1 MQLLYHH
8 DIQLLLSDESFNVST
23 PERRRHSH
31 VEQSLCKPATPDEK
45 ALYSAF
51 TGPVTRLNASR
62 RAQFGVRPDDG
73 TKNQPLPSRL
83 FKTRFRFLNRG
94 IFFECGLE
102 NLFKGNGV
110 RCVPEANYEKRDK
123 KVNNGSL

>member
-1 MQLLYHH
+1 VQLLHYC
-8 DIQLLLSDESFNVST
+8 DIQLLLSDENFNVST

-31 VEQSLCKPATPDEK
+31 VEQSLCEPAAPDEK
-45 ALYSAF
+45 ALYSAL

-62 RAQFGVRPDDG
+62 RAQFGVSPDDG

-83 FKTRFRFLNRG
+83 FKTRFRFLDRG

-102 NLFKGNGV
+102 NAFQGNGV
-110 RCVPEANYEKRDK
+110 RCVAETNYEKRDK
-123 KVNNGSL
+123 KVNNGPL

>member
-1 MQLLYHH
+1 VQLLYHR
-8 DIQLLLSDESFNVST
+8 DIQLLLSDENFNVST

-31 VEQSLCKPATPDEK
+31 VEQSLCKPAAPDEK
-45 ALYSAF
+45 AFYSAF
-51 TGPVTRLNASR
+51 TSPVTRLNASR

-83 FKTRFRFLNRG
+83 FKTRFRFLDCG

-102 NLFKGNGV
+102 NAFQGDSPSWL
-110 RCVPEANYEKRDK
+110 CEARD
-123 KVNNGSL
+123 

>member
-1 MQLLYHH
+1 EENLK
-8 DIQLLLSDESFNVST
+8 DST
-23 PERRRHSH
+23 PRRRRHSH
-31 VEQSLCKPATPDEK
+31 VEQSLCKPAAPDEK

-62 RAQFGVRPDDG
+62 RAQLGVRPDEG

-83 FKTRFRFLNRG
+83 FKTRFRFLDCG

-102 NLFKGNGV
+102 NAFQGDSPSCLCEARDQHQHQHK
-110 RCVPEANYEKRDK
+110 EANT
-123 KVNNGSL
+123 G